1 MNDVI
6 VEFLSGLNMD
16 EDFETASIEISSSIQ
31 TTAME
36 FQESNKTGYATF
48 QSEIQKG

>member
-6 VEFLSGLNMD
+6 IEFLSGVNKD
-16 EDFETASIEISSSIQ
+16 EDFETTSIEISSSIQ

-36 FQESNKTGYATF
+36 FQERNKTRYTTF
-48 QSEIQKG
+48 QSEM

>member
-6 VEFLSGLNMD
+6 AEFLSGLD
-16 EDFETASIEISSSIQ
+16 TYEDFETASIEISSSVQ

-36 FQESNKTGYATF
+36 FQ
-48 QSEIQKG
+48 